1 MHSQTSGNISITRPV
16 HLDIAEIVE
25 ICDEVNAIYL
35 EEESEI
41 WPHDGSYYRIN
52 EKLLNSYLANNE
64 IFILRFDN
72 SIASIIRLYYENGKR
87 YFGMLSSFRN
97 HRKKGFARLLVQ
109 HVEKEALGEGEREI
123 WIELL
128 FCRDIT
134 MSNKI
139 RLFKWYSSLGYEK
152 MKVVDFLSVHPE
164 KADVIQKQC
173 DFMLMRKPLT

>member
-16 HLDIAEIVE
+16 RLDNSEIVE
-25 ICDEVNAIYL
+25 ICHEVNAIYL

-41 WPHDGSYYRIN
+41 WPHDGTYYRIN
-52 EKLLNSYLANNE
+52 KKLLNSYLANNE
-64 IFILRFDN
+64 IFILRSDN
-72 SIASIIRLYYENGKR
+72 RIASIIRLYNENGKR

-97 HRKKGFARLLVQ
+97 YRKMGFARLLVQ
-109 HVEKEALGEGEREI
+109 HIEKEVLDEGEQEL

-128 FCRDIT
+128 FCRDVS
-134 MSNKI
+134 MSNKT
-139 RLFKWYSSLGYEK
+139 RLFEWYSSMGYEK